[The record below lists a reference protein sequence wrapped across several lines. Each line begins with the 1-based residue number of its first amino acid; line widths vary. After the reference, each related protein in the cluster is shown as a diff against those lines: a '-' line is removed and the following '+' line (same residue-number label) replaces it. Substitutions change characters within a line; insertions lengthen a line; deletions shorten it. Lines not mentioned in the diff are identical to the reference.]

1 MWMNPVWPKSPQVRF
16 GERNIFMDPDP
27 LKVQRQAL
35 DAQTVANYQGVPHY
49 TIPLARMA
57 GQNGKPDESVLFL
70 SGPHVTGFDL
80 GYPVGKGV
88 QAADNYIRGVALG
101 AIPLPADKR
110 LH

>member
-1 MWMNPVWPKSPQVRF
+1 MLRF
-16 GERNIFMDPDP
+16 GERKIFMDPDP
-27 LKVQRQAL
+27 LKVQTQVL
-35 DAQTVANYQGVPHY
+35 DAQTVANYRGMPHY

-57 GQNGKPDESVLFL
+57 GQNGKPVESVLFL

-88 QAADNYIRGVALG
+88 QEADKYIRGVALG
-101 AIPLPADKR
+101 EIPLPADKR